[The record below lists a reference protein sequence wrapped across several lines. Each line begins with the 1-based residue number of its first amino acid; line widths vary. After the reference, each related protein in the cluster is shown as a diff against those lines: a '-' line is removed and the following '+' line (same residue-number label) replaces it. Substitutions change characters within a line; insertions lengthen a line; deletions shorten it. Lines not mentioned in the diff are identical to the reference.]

1 MQTPDLRTLS
11 LKVTTVQVTL
21 FGAQTA
27 TVDMLSIII
36 LMAVDSLQLL
46 KDGKLL
52 EQVMP
57 TIDARIESKVAA
69 LGFKKTP
76 SEATGTTDE
85 GAPSQDTHD
94 VVAAASDPRID

>member
-1 MQTPDLRTLS
+1 MQTLDLRTLS
-11 LKVTTVQVTL
+11 QKVTTVQVTL

-57 TIDARIESKVAA
+57 TKAVKHSLQVTLSSVKEKQVQLVLLSLTDLISKID
-69 LGFKKTP
+69 
-76 SEATGTTDE
+76 
-85 GAPSQDTHD
+85 
-94 VVAAASDPRID
+94 